1 MKSRDLEVVL
11 ASRAWKSFAGGV
23 NKPTG
28 RFLAPVQHCIR
39 CGIAVL
45 WLTLTLCA
53 TSVLAQTPQINAVQ
67 FTGSAGNYSFTLYG
81 SGFGSPTVAVPFRG
95 DVANFRI
102 ADSAQVG
109 HGEWGY
115 TGDANFLTYES
126 WSDSAIAVSGFGGQ
140 PCDAVTIAVWNAA
153 SHNAGTWGGNVPC
166 SVSPPQI
173 TSVQLSGTGAGLQII
188 VHGTGFGPAP
198 SNMPAAGTAG
208 DMNYF
213 WFLDFR
219 SHCGA
224 SSSLF
229 EAGFERWGGTP
240 DPVTLHYESWSN
252 DQIIVSGFGGMYGTG
267 CAVYETGD
275 PIAIVVYNSQD
286 TVDTEAQT
294 AWGGPAGAGIA
305 ISVMDLTAEK
315 SILPGTTIPA
325 GDQFQVTVTGAP
337 QFNCAGQ
344 FVVTALG
351 GAGAPPSAL
360 VQVVPFII
368 GPFGG
373 DNSAT
378 GGILTSNGATG
389 DENDWK
395 ISASCNG
402 SNTNSFAFSQ
412 FEFLSAVQ

>member
-1 MKSRDLEVVL
+1 L
-11 ASRAWKSFAGGV
+11 ADGV
-23 NKPTG
+23 NG
-28 RFLAPVQHCIR
+28 RTRRLSATVQRCIG
-39 CGIAVL
+39 CGIAAL

-53 TSVLAQTPQINAVQ
+53 TSVVAQTPQINAVQ

-81 SGFGSPTVAVPFRG
+81 TGFGSPTVAVPFRG

-102 ADSAQVG
+102 ADSAQIG

-115 TGDANFLTYES
+115 TGDANLLTYES

-140 PCDAVTIAVWNAA
+140 PCDSVTIAVWNAA

-173 TSVQLSGTGAGLQII
+173 TSVQLSGSGAGLQII

-198 SNMPAAGTAG
+198 ANMPAAGTAG
-208 DMNYF
+208 DLNYF

-240 DPVTLHYESWSN
+240 DPVTLYYESWSN
-252 DQIIVSGFGGMYGTG
+252 DQIIVSGFGGTYGTG
-267 CAVYETGD
+267 CAIYQTGD

-286 TVDTEAQT
+286 AADTEAQT

-305 ISVMDLTAEK
+305 ISVMDLTTAK
-315 SILPGTTIPA
+315 SILSGTTIPA
-325 GDQFQVTVTGAP
+325 GDEFQVTVTGAP

-368 GPFGG
+368 GPAVGAASASGG
-373 DNSAT
+373 V
-378 GGILTSNGATG
+378 LTSNGAPG

-402 SNTNSFAFSQ
+402 SNTNSFAFTQ
-412 FEFLSAVQ
+412 FEFLSAVH